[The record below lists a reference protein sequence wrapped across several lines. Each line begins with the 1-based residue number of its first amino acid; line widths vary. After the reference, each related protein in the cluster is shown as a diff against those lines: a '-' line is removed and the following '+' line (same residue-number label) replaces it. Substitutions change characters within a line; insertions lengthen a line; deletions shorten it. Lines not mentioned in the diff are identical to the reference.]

1 MPCCSVCKNA
11 VLPKVVMIALCLL
24 MLSRSKLLF
33 VCVHQINIQLTL
45 LFVVNARMNFR
56 EYGILLMKVHVQ

>member
-33 VCVHQINIQLTL
+33 VCVHQMNIQLTL